1 MITKTCCICR
11 EEKPLSDF
19 GKSARNSDG
28 LRGDCKECRKDAGLG
43 YAVKSKETYRDRITA
58 ILKAHDAPMWI
69 EDLRERFKTTRSEK
83 EGISSALR
91 IMSDRGEI
99 SVSGG
104 WHHQN
109 SKKMITLL
117 APHFV
122 PSGSVRLVRLS
133 DTVHWHDTPIRSQVS
148 MQSSVPHLMMFGA

>member
-1 MITKTCCICR
+1 
-11 EEKPLSDF
+11 
-19 GKSARNSDG
+19 
-28 LRGDCKECRKDAGLG
+28 
-43 YAVKSKETYRDRITA
+43 
-58 ILKAHDAPMWI
+58 MWI
-69 EDLRERFKTTRSEK
+69 EELREQFKTTRTEK

-99 SVSGG
+99 SATGG

-122 PSGSVRLVRLS
+122 PSGSVRVVRLS
-133 DTVHWHDTPIRSQVS
+133 DTRHWNDAPMRRGVGI
-148 MQSSVPHLMMFGA
+148 QSSVPVLMMFCG